1 MVLVVLGVEPDES
14 VCGVQRLQEDQD
26 QFDEVL
32 MLPAQPQCAMTDTL
46 AHVETGVLPG
56 LLLVRSS
63 WWMTLAVAVMW

>member
-1 MVLVVLGVEPDES
+1 MVLVVLGVDHDES

-26 QFDEVL
+26 HFDEVL
-32 MLPAQPQCAMTDTL
+32 MLPAQPQCAMTATL
-46 AHVETGVLPG
+46 THVETGVLPG